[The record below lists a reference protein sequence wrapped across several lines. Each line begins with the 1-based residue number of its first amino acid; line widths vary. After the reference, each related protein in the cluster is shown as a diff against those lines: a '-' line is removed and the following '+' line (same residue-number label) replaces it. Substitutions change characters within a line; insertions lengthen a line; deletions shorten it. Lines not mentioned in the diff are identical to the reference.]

1 MEAGMSDSIT
11 IKGIRGFGFHGVLP
25 EERRIGQEFVVDL
38 KLNLDLRKAAANDD
52 LALTVHYG
60 EVAQVVV
67 EVIQGPAVD
76 LIETLA
82 EKIASQVLRFELV
95 VSVDVEVHKPQ
106 APIPVPFTDVS
117 VKISR
122 P

>member
-1 MEAGMSDSIT
+1 MSDSIT

-38 KLNLDLRKAAANDD
+38 KLNLDLRKAASDDD

-95 VSVDVEVHKPQ
+95 DSVDVEVHKPQ
-106 APIPVPFTDVS
+106 APIPVSFTDVS

>member
-1 MEAGMSDSIT
+1 M
-11 IKGIRGFGFHGVLP
+11 
-25 EERRIGQEFVVDL
+25 
-38 KLNLDLRKAAANDD
+38 
-52 LALTVHYG
+52 HYG

-82 EKIASQVLRFELV
+82 EKIASEVLRFERV
-95 VSVDVEVHKPQ
+95 DSVDVEVHKPQ